1 VSGPRSPYPP
11 SPISIT
17 EPTFSISPRPLIIM
31 PSQHRQ
37 PLALKTNSHASNG
50 EASDLKGK
58 GRDPSDA
65 SNTTTHPSEDK
76 PPSAKDQGKGKA
88 KTNSSTSKENAPR
101 SLDRLFSIDIS
112 RALSVQDP
120 TRYDPYYRFPGQPN
134 KPPVYAP
141 YNSDVLE
148 EMARVGV
155 TDYSLALSEDSRC
168 WRLNELM
175 RDDDLM
181 KNFMENSK
189 GWTVRLGPRGASP
202 SCLFDRADR

>member
-1 VSGPRSPYPP
+1 MS
-11 SPISIT
+11 T
-17 EPTFSISPRPLIIM
+17 
-31 PSQHRQ
+31 QQRQ
-37 PLALKTNSHASNG
+37 PLASKTKTNNNAPETNDP
-50 EASDLKGK
+50 DLKGK
-58 GRDPSDA
+58 GKGKGTNTSNVPKADAHAPSDKVPA
-65 SNTTTHPSEDK
+65 SKDK
-76 PPSAKDQGKGKA
+76 DKGKAKGKGKA
-88 KTNSSTSKENAPR
+88 NPKSSTRKENAPG

-112 RALSVQDP
+112 RALNVQAP

-155 TDYSLALSEDSRC
+155 IDYSLALSEDSRC

-181 KNFMENSK
+181 KKFMENSK